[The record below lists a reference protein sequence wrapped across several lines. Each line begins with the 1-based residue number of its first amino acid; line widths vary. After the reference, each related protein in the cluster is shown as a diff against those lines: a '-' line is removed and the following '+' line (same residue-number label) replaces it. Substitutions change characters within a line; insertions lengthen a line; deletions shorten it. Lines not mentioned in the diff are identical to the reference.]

1 MQPAVHYITLKL
13 YSSVHYNNPIFPI
26 INKDTATP
34 PQTSKYKHC
43 SGFLTLPTAYV
54 TGNPVECVLH
64 PRLWNQT
71 TLWDPLGIGN
81 AQLGLRGSDGRGQ
94 SFDDEYE
101 EENVGYP
108 INQVPPPLVFVT
120 CH

>member
-1 MQPAVHYITLKL
+1 M
-13 YSSVHYNNPIFPI
+13 
-26 INKDTATP
+26 
-34 PQTSKYKHC
+34 
-43 SGFLTLPTAYV
+43 

-108 INQVPPPLVFVT
+108 INQVREKVNCL
-120 CH
+120 